1 MDIRLVKLYVE
12 KFIKGKLNFHD
23 ITLIPTIEEKGGR
36 VTIIWEME
44 NPNNISYTRYA
55 VKNFIEASLEEFFN
69 VTGYEVDSPLGGR
82 RGLIRNRYVILDNS
96 IDDVYISS
104 EMEITLEDKL
114 RKEVMIGFGNYR
126 IKTKGFDYDVSSY
139 HEELTLDVSMMI
151 LEMFNK
157 KLNKVLDE
165 EEIKEF
171 LGNVFQNGDE
181 SDLYDILTWHISN
194 ILYLSPTIFDQD
206 EMYMRD
212 LVSFFD
218 ENKDIIEFNW
228 G

>member
-1 MDIRLVKLYVE
+1 MDKRLIELYVN
-12 KFIKGKLNFHD
+12 KYIKGKLNFHG
-23 ITLIPTIEEKGGR
+23 IFLIPTINEENNI
-36 VTIIWEME
+36 VTISWEME
-44 NPNNISYTRYA
+44 NPNNISYTRFA
-55 VKNFIEASLEEFFN
+55 VKNFIEGSLEEFFS
-69 VTGYEVDSPLGGR
+69 VIGYTVDAPMGNR
-82 RGLIRNRYVILDNS
+82 RGLIITRYIKLGDS
-96 IDDVYISS
+96 IDELYISS
-104 EMEITLEDKL
+104 EMERTLEDKL
-114 RKEVMIGFGNYR
+114 RKEVMIGFGNYQ
-126 IKTKGFDYDVSSY
+126 IKAKGFDYDVICY

-171 LGNVFQNGDE
+171 LENVFQNGDE

-194 ILYLSPTIFDQD
+194 ILYLSPTIFEQD
-206 EMYMRD
+206 EMYIRD

>member
-36 VTIIWEME
+36 VLINWEME
-44 NPNNISYTRYA
+44 NPNNISYTRFA

-69 VTGYEVDSPLGGR
+69 VTGYEVDSPLGNR
-82 RGLIRNRYVILDNS
+82 RGLIRKNYINMDDS
-96 IDDVYISS
+96 IDEVYISS
-104 EMEITLEDKL
+104 EMERTIEDKL
-114 RKEVMIGFGNYR
+114 REEAMIGYGNYQ
-126 IKTKGFDYDVSSY
+126 IKAKGFDYYISSY
-139 HEELTLDVSMMI
+139 HEELTFEASMMI
-151 LEMFNK
+151 LEIFNK

-165 EEIKEF
+165 EEIKKF
-171 LGNVFQNGDE
+171 LENVFQNGDE
-181 SDLYDILTWHISN
+181 QELYDILTWHISS
-194 ILYLSPTIFDQD
+194 ILYRSPTIFDQD

-218 ENKDIIEFNW
+218 ENKDIIDFNW